1 MNASFYIKI
10 CCALLCLVLLS
21 GALGLSP
28 SAERVTSYTVTMDD
42 PVGITASNMPIVIR
56 DYEHGTDDVLSLEG
70 WIKTDQTIRRYE
82 YTMDGGKTW
91 KRNSIAVKPRPD
103 TKQFNPNTYQTAG
116 FSLDIDVSELPRGY
130 YDLFVRA
137 YTDKEDVI
145 DVLAMINVS
154 IGHVDKIA
162 TTYREL
168 NLTALG
174 AQKGTLTLQAN
185 EPLMLDAYNLRDFQ
199 SFEVVTDQATVLTLQ
214 SPPDAALSFSMS
226 SGESVQNEDGT
237 FTATIA
243 LDTPPYAGTLILSS
257 TETVQISRMRFYT
270 TAPDYYDGELEVYM
284 TATPFEHLSGANA
297 VDAAIMSDDTV
308 GTYIRLFPAVDTN
321 DPFIYFN
328 LGNYLKET
336 QDVQINADY
345 YRYAVM
351 TLQTPAHNSKGLFR
365 MFVCAGE
372 VRGPTGGVDVHFQ
385 PQNDGEWHRYV
396 IPLCDE
402 EMWAGTVYGLRFD
415 FIDGHATTKDYAN
428 IASISFHHD
437 EESANAAAAQ
447 PYTQHHEQ
455 GKAPTDIYKEEGRA
469 PSGRADAITY
479 FDESLADCFS
489 GENQSVVSFDEY
501 GHLILQ
507 SIASFNDP
515 FVSFS
520 LQTYSEKTGLPLLR
534 AEDYGVIVLRVL
546 ADKLINGKGFTL
558 YYYSGGFDFAQGER
572 TINAAYDGG
581 KWEYLVYEMAGRPA
595 WTDEILGMRLDYAQY
610 ISAGQRVCVSDML
623 FFKDMDAWK
632 AYAQENGIPVEGDDP
647 IEIETLP
654 PTPETEMPTIEIPT
668 QGAGLEYIPPNEFE
682 QDQNS
687 NGCKSICAISICLL
701 LPLAAV
707 TLIKPKHKKGDEL

>member
-1 MNASFYIKI
+1 MKTSFYIKM
-10 CCALLCLVLLS
+10 CCVALCTLLLGGVFGLC
-21 GALGLSP
+21 P
-28 SAERVTSYTVTMDD
+28 SAEQIKNYTVTMDD
-42 PVGITASNMPIVIR
+42 PVGITANNMPIVIR
-56 DYEHGTDDVLSLEG
+56 DYEHGTGEVLSLSG

-91 KRNSIAVKPRPD
+91 KRSSVAVKSRPD
-103 TKQFNPNTYQTAG
+103 TKQFNPNTYETAG
-116 FSLDIDVSELPRGY
+116 YALDIDVSELPRGM

-145 DVLAMINVS
+145 DVIAMIDIS
-154 IGHVDKIA
+154 IGQVDKIS

-214 SPPDAALSFSMS
+214 SLPDAALSFSMS

-237 FTATIA
+237 FTTTIA

-270 TAPDYYDGELEVYM
+270 TAPDYYKGELEVYM
-284 TATPFEHLSGANA
+284 TATPFEYLSGANA

-308 GTYIRLFPAVDTN
+308 GTYIRLFPAVETG
-321 DPFIYFN
+321 DPYIYFN

-336 QDVQINADY
+336 QGVQINADH

-351 TLQTPAHNSKGLFR
+351 TLQTPAHNSKGHFR
-365 MFVCAGE
+365 MFLCAGD

-385 PQNDGEWHRYV
+385 PKNDGEWHRYV

-402 EMWAGTVYGLRFD
+402 EMWSGTAYGMRFD
-415 FIDGHATTKDYAN
+415 FIDGHANTKDYAN

-437 EESANAAAAQ
+437 EESAKAAAAQ

-455 GKAPTDIYKEEGRA
+455 GKAPSDIYKEEGRA

-479 FDESLADCFS
+479 FDESLADCFG

-507 SIASFNDP
+507 SIATFNDP

-534 AEDYGVIVLRVL
+534 AEDYGVIVLRVF
-546 ADKLINGKGFTL
+546 ADKNINGKGFTL
-558 YYYSGGFDFAQGER
+558 YYYAGGLDYAQGER
-572 TINAAYDGG
+572 AISAPYEGG
-581 KWEYLVYEMAGRPA
+581 KWEYLVYEMAVKQT

-623 FFKDMDAWK
+623 FFKDMDAWE
-632 AYAQENGIPVEGDDP
+632 AYARENGIPIEGDALP
-647 IEIETLP
+647 EIESRP
-654 PTPETEMPTIEIPT
+654 SVPETEMPTIEIPT
-668 QGAGLEYIPPNEFE
+668 EGPGLEYVPPHQFD

-687 NGCKSICAISICLL
+687 DGCQSVFALPLCVL
-701 LPLAAV
+701 LPWAAV
-707 TLIKPKHKKGDEL
+707 TLIKSKRKKGDRS

>member
-1 MNASFYIKI
+1 MKTSFYIKM
-10 CCALLCLVLLS
+10 CCVALCTLLLG
-21 GALGLSP
+21 GALGVCI
-28 SAERVTSYTVTMDD
+28 SAEQIKNYTVTMDD

-56 DYEHGTDDVLSLEG
+56 DYEHGTGEVLSLSG

-91 KRNSIAVKPRPD
+91 TRNSIAVKSRPD
-103 TKQFNPNTYQTAG
+103 TKQFNPHTYETAG
-116 FSLDIDVSELPRGY
+116 YALDIDVSELPRGY

-145 DVLAMINVS
+145 DVIAMIDIS
-154 IGHVDKIA
+154 IGRVDKIA

-185 EPLMLDAYNLRDFQ
+185 QPLMLDAYNLRDFQ

-214 SPPDAALSFSMS
+214 SPAESALSFSMS

-237 FTATIA
+237 FTTTIA
-243 LDTPPYAGTLILSS
+243 LDTPPYAGMLTLSS

-270 TAPDYYDGELEVYM
+270 TAPDYYNGELEVYM
-284 TATPFEHLSGANA
+284 TATPFEYLNGANA

-308 GTYIRLFPAVDTN
+308 GTYIRLFPAVDTG
-321 DPFIYFN
+321 DPYIYFN

-336 QDVQINADY
+336 QGVQINADH

-351 TLQTPAHNSKGLFR
+351 TLQTPAHNSKGPFR
-365 MFVCAGE
+365 MFLCAGD

-385 PQNDGEWHRYV
+385 PKNDGEWHRYV

-402 EMWAGTVYGLRFD
+402 EMWSGTAYGMRFD
-415 FIDGHATTKDYAN
+415 FIDGHANTKDYAN

-437 EESANAAAAQ
+437 EESARAAAAQ

-455 GKAPTDIYKEEGRA
+455 GKSPSDIYKEEGRA

-479 FDESLADCFS
+479 FDESLADCFG

-507 SIASFNDP
+507 SIATFNDP

-534 AEDYGVIVLRVL
+534 AEDYGVIVLRVF
-546 ADKLINGKGFTL
+546 ADKNINGKGFTL
-558 YYYSGGFDFAQGER
+558 YYYAGGLDYAQGER
-572 TINAAYDGG
+572 AISAPYEGG
-581 KWEYLVYEMAGRPA
+581 KWEYLVYEMAVKQT

-623 FFKDMDAWK
+623 FFKDMDAWE
-632 AYAQENGIPVEGDDP
+632 AYARENGIPIEGDALP
-647 IEIETLP
+647 EIESLP
-654 PTPETEMPTIEIPT
+654 PAPETEMPTIEIPT
-668 QGAGLEYIPPNEFE
+668 EGPGLEYVPPHQFD

-687 NGCKSICAISICLL
+687 DGCQSVFALPLCVL
-701 LPLAAV
+701 LPWAAV
-707 TLIKPKHKKGDEL
+707 TLIKSKRKKGDRL

>member
-1 MNASFYIKI
+1 MKRSLYIKI
-10 CCALLCLVLLS
+10 GCMILCALLLGS
-21 GALGLSP
+21 AFALYS
-28 SAERVTSYTVTMDD
+28 SAERVISYTVTMDG
-42 PVGITASNMPIVIR
+42 PVGTTASNMPIVIR
-56 DYEHGTDDVLSLEG
+56 DYEHGTGDVLSLEG

-91 KRNSIAVKPRPD
+91 KRSSVAVKSRPD
-103 TKQFNPNTYQTAG
+103 TKQFNPNTYETAG
-116 FSLDIDVSELPRGY
+116 FSLDIDVSELPRGD

-154 IGHVDKIA
+154 IGRVDKIV

-168 NLTALG
+168 NLAALG
-174 AQKGTLTLQAN
+174 AENDILTLQAN
-185 EPLMLDAYNLRDFQ
+185 EPLMLDAYNLRDFA
-199 SFEVVTDQATVLTLQ
+199 SFEIVTDKSTTITLQ
-214 SPPDAALSFSMS
+214 SPADSILSFSAS
-226 SGESVQNEDGT
+226 SAESVQNEDET
-237 FTATIA
+237 FQTTIA
-243 LDTPPYAGTLILSS
+243 LHSTQYAGKLILSS

-270 TAPDYYDGELEVYM
+270 TAPDYYKGELEVYM

-297 VDAAIMSDDTV
+297 VDAAIMADDTV
-308 GTYIRLFPAVDTN
+308 GTYIRLFPAVETG

-336 QDVQINADY
+336 QDIQINADH

-351 TLQTPAHNSKGLFR
+351 TLQTPDHNSKGLFR
-365 MFVCAGE
+365 MFLCAGE
-372 VRGPTGGVDVHFQ
+372 VRGPTGGVDVSFQ
-385 PQNDGEWHRYV
+385 PTNDGKWHRYV

-402 EMWAGTVYGLRFD
+402 EMWSGTVYGMRFD
-415 FIDGHATTKDYAN
+415 FIDGHANTNDYAN
-428 IASISFHHD
+428 IASISFHPD
-437 EESANAAAAQ
+437 EESAKAAAAQ

-479 FDESLADCFS
+479 FDASLADCFS

-507 SIASFNDP
+507 SISTFNDP

-654 PTPETEMPTIEIPT
+654 PTPETEIPTIEIPT
-668 QGAGLEYIPPNEFE
+668 EGPGLEYVPPHQFE
-682 QDQNS
+682 QNQS
-687 NGCKSICAISICLL
+687 NTSCQGTLL
-701 LPLAAV
+701 SPIFIVLSLTAA
-707 TLIKPKHKKGDEL
+707 TLFKIKTKKGDRS